1 MKKLLALILAAA
13 LALALVACGGD
24 SGAGD
29 TNTPSGGMTK
39 EEMLGEAEVKTFE
52 DLPEVRN
59 MAKAKQEIG
68 KIYRIYQ
75 TVSNIEED
83 YCELCPVIFGG
94 VDQGRDTYTSDEAT
108 VVRVYLP
115 QETLAQLHFNDTI
128 AIVGEIS
135 DVIKAE
141 RHEFLFVEQHTV
153 YYEMKTAFIIDD
165 SLNTPE

>member
-1 MKKLLALILAAA
+1 MKKLLALMLAAA
-13 LALALVACGGD
+13 LALSLVACGG
-24 SGAGD
+24 GGTGD
-29 TNTPSGGMTK
+29 NNTSGGMTK
-39 EEMLGEAEVKTFE
+39 EEMLRESVAITFE
-52 DLPEVRN
+52 DLPGSGN

-68 KIYRIYQ
+68 KIYRICQ

-83 YCELCPVIFGG
+83 YCELCPVISGG
-94 VDQGRDTYTSDEAT
+94 VVQGRDTYTIDEAT

-135 DVIKAE
+135 DVIKVE
-141 RHEFLFVEQHTV
+141 RQGFLFLEKNTV

>member
-1 MKKLLALILAAA
+1 MKKLLALMLAAA
-13 LALALVACGGD
+13 LTLSLVACGG
-24 SGAGD
+24 GGTGD
-29 TNTPSGGMTK
+29 NNTSGGMTK
-39 EEMLGEAEVKTFE
+39 EEMLRESVAITFE
-52 DLPEVRN
+52 DLPGSGN

-68 KIYRIYQ
+68 KIYRICQ

-83 YCELCPVIFGG
+83 YCELCPVISGG
-94 VDQGRDTYTSDEAT
+94 VVQGRDTYTIDEAT

-135 DVIKAE
+135 DVIKVE
-141 RHEFLFVEQHTV
+141 RQGFLFLEKNTV

>member
-1 MKKLLALILAAA
+1 MKKLLALMLAAA
-13 LALALVACGGD
+13 LALSLVACGG
-24 SGAGD
+24 GGTGD
-29 TNTPSGGMTK
+29 NNTSGGMTK
-39 EEMLGEAEVKTFE
+39 EEMLRESVAITFE
-52 DLPEVRN
+52 DLPGSGN

-68 KIYRIYQ
+68 KIYRICQ

>member
-1 MKKLLALILAAA
+1 MKKLLALMLAAA
-13 LALALVACGGD
+13 LTLSLVACGG
-24 SGAGD
+24 GGTGD
-29 TNTPSGGMTK
+29 NNTSGGMTK
-39 EEMLGEAEVKTFE
+39 EEMLRESVAITFE
-52 DLPEVRN
+52 DLPGSGN

-68 KIYRIYQ
+68 KIYRICQ
-75 TVSNIEED
+75 TVSHIEED
-83 YCELCPVIFGG
+83 YCELCPVISGG
-94 VDQGRDTYTSDEAT
+94 VVQGRDTYTIDEAT

-153 YYEMKTAFIIDD
+153 YYEMKTAFIDD
-165 SLNTPE
+165 TLNTPE

>member
-1 MKKLLALILAAA
+1 MKKLLALILTAA
-13 LALALVACGGD
+13 LTLSLVACGG
-24 SGAGD
+24 GGTGD
-29 TNTPSGGMTK
+29 NNTSGGMTK
-39 EEMLGEAEVKTFE
+39 EEMLRESVAITFE
-52 DLPEVRN
+52 DLPGSGN

-68 KIYRIYQ
+68 KIYRICQ
-75 TVSNIEED
+75 TVSHIEED
-83 YCELCPVIFGG
+83 YCELCPVISGG
-94 VDQGRDTYTSDEAT
+94 VVQGRDTYTIDEAT

-153 YYEMKTAFIIDD
+153 YYEMKTAFIDD
-165 SLNTPE
+165 TLNTPE

>member
-1 MKKLLALILAAA
+1 MKKLLALMLAAA
-13 LALALVACGGD
+13 LTLSLVACGG
-24 SGAGD
+24 GGTGD
-29 TNTPSGGMTK
+29 NNTSGGMTK
-39 EEMLGEAEVKTFE
+39 EEMLRESVAITFE
-52 DLPEVRN
+52 DLPGSGN

-68 KIYRIYQ
+68 KIYRICQ

-83 YCELCPVIFGG
+83 YCELCPVISGG
-94 VDQGRDTYTSDEAT
+94 VVQGRDTYTIDEAT

-153 YYEMKTAFIIDD
+153 YYEMKTAFIDD
-165 SLNTPE
+165 TLNTPE

>member
-1 MKKLLALILAAA
+1 MKKLLALMLAAT
-13 LALALVACGGD
+13 LTLSLVACGG
-24 SGAGD
+24 GGTGD
-29 TNTPSGGMTK
+29 NNTSGGMTK
-39 EEMLGEAEVKTFE
+39 EEMLRESVAITFE
-52 DLPEVRN
+52 DLPGSGN

-68 KIYRIYQ
+68 KIYRICQ
-75 TVSNIEED
+75 TVSHIEED
-83 YCELCPVIFGG
+83 YCELCPVISGG
-94 VDQGRDTYTSDEAT
+94 VVQGRDTYTIDEAT

-153 YYEMKTAFIIDD
+153 YYEMKTAFIDD
-165 SLNTPE
+165 TLNTPE

>member
-1 MKKLLALILAAA
+1 MKKLLALMLAAT
-13 LALALVACGGD
+13 LTLSLVACGG
-24 SGAGD
+24 GGTGD
-29 TNTPSGGMTK
+29 NNTSGGMTK
-39 EEMLGEAEVKTFE
+39 EEMLRESVAITFE
-52 DLPEVRN
+52 DLPGSGN

-68 KIYRIYQ
+68 KIYRICQ
-75 TVSNIEED
+75 TVSHIEED
-83 YCELCPVIFGG
+83 YCELCPVISGG
-94 VDQGRDTYTSDEAT
+94 VVQGRDTYTIDEAT

-135 DVIKAE
+135 DVIKVE
-141 RHEFLFVEQHTV
+141 RQGFLFSEKNTV